1 MSNFY
6 RQFLISWD
14 LYFQD
19 GLMSVTD
26 VTTGVQC
33 FIVHIY
39 SSSLNDVI
47 SGKFWS
53 GGQVVAE
60 GYKVQCCS
68 VLLNLI
74 FGSGFTTGCVVY
86 LWSHAYPYS

>member
-39 SSSLNDVI
+39 SSSLNDVVI
-47 SGKFWS
+47 SGKF
-53 GGQVVAE
+53 
-60 GYKVQCCS
+60 
-68 VLLNLI
+68 
-74 FGSGFTTGCVVY
+74 
-86 LWSHAYPYS
+86 